1 VVSRR
6 KIDRL
11 IRELDALTPIP
22 PGVFHCPFDAGAA
35 LLATLVYPQNH
46 AVTIRIDL
54 QGCNRVIN
62 GDLVRTGANLNGVN
76 PRGPRVL
83 AELKRLTSR
92 LRVHRTNG

>member
-1 VVSRR
+1 
-6 KIDRL
+6 
-11 IRELDALTPIP
+11 
-22 PGVFHCPFDAGAA
+22 
-35 LLATLVYPQNH
+35 LATLVYPHNH

-54 QGCNRVIN
+54 QGCHRVID